1 MEIFAAQGALPL
13 TLAANQPPVSLIVT
27 GLIDT
32 SGKLAKVAPQLF
44 FKIQNACLGLNP
56 QSQINKFP
64 RYTSP
69 QISFH

>member
-32 SGKLAKVAPQLF
+32 SGKLAKVAVQLF
-44 FKIQNACLGLNP
+44 FKILGSIRNRKSANFLDM
-56 QSQINKFP
+56 
-64 RYTSP
+64 
-69 QISFH
+69 